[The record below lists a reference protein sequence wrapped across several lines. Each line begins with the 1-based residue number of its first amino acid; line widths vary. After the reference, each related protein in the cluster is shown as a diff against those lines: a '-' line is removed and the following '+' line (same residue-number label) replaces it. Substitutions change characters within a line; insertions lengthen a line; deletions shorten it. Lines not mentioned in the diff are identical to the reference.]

1 MKWKKGL
8 LIILLVVLI
17 LVCLMR
23 IASPPRNKDEAGY
36 NISIVV
42 RGNMDTSWSNLK
54 RGAED
59 AAADLN
65 VNVRF
70 VASIEGNTAEEQM
83 ELLNRELDG
92 SDAILISPVNRIL
105 MKEPILELF
114 QKRKIPL
121 LMFESGI
128 SGENDIPLFCC
139 DNEQMGRDMAKTMI
153 NHGNINA
160 KIIIFSGNGICSS
173 VTSRQKGFLEVMES
187 TENICTIVSAGSF
200 QPEALAEI
208 LEEEKPD
215 AVIAL
220 DDRIL
225 ENLTKAGRL
234 YRQQNIGNKLQI
246 YGIGCSSEILKSL
259 ENQEIVS
266 IAAQDDYAIGYLGV
280 QEAAAAVQGKKVQGN
295 EKIRYIITNSNHMY
309 DDVDQ
314 RLLFPFVR

>member
-1 MKWKKGL
+1 MRWKKRFQ
-8 LIILLVVLI
+8 IILLILLI
-17 LVCLMR
+17 LVCLTR
-23 IASPPRNKDEAGY
+23 IASPPRNKEEPNY
-36 NISIVV
+36 NISIIV
-42 RGNMDTSWSNLK
+42 RGSMDRSWSNLK

-70 VASIEGNTAEEQM
+70 VASLEGNTAEEQL
-83 ELLNRELDG
+83 ELLDKELEG

-105 MKEPILELF
+105 MKEPILEIS
-114 QKRKIPL
+114 QKKTPI

-128 SGENDIPLFCC
+128 SGENNIPLLCC
-139 DNEQMGRDMAKTMI
+139 DNEQMGRDMAETMI
-153 NHGNINA
+153 NHGNIRE

-173 VTSRQKGFLEVMES
+173 VTERQKGFLSVMEN
-187 TENICTIVSAGSF
+187 TENTCMIVSAGSF

-208 LEEEKPD
+208 LTEEQPD

-220 DDRIL
+220 DDRIV
-225 ENLTKAGRL
+225 ENLTKAGRI
-234 YRQQNIGNKLQI
+234 YRQQDTENKVQI

-259 ENQEIVS
+259 ENQELVS

-280 QEAAAAVQGKKVQGN
+280 QEALSAIQGKKVQGN
-295 EKIRYIITNSNHMY
+295 QKIRYIITNSNHMY
-309 DDVDQ
+309 DDVDE